1 MAEMRSGRME
11 ELLRNFALITEN
23 SYQRLAEW
31 KDHAKGNV
39 IGCLPMYVPEEII
52 DAAGILPITI
62 LVEDNNITLAD
73 YYLQPHLCSLVR
85 AKFDLALRGK
95 LDFLD
100 GIVFPDLCDL
110 TQQIPDI
117 WSLHSSVPFKYSLCL
132 ARGNLKLPS
141 RKHYLVQQFTH
152 FKVSLERHFSL
163 RITDERLRQSII
175 TYNTHRTLLQR
186 LYQIRRSNPSL
197 FHAGDLVMVVA
208 ASMFMPKEEH
218 NKLLLELITQAEAI
232 APVTD
237 NRPRLVLSQL
247 CDRPKKGVI
256 DLFDQV
262 GAVVADDDLFT
273 GTRYF
278 FKLVDDTLNP
288 IESLVDR
295 YVNGVPCPTK
305 SDSNHDWGDFL
316 VNMVK
321 NANADGIVIFL
332 VRFCEP
338 LGFDYPYLKKKLSE
352 ARVPNMLLETEVGVE
367 GHLEQIRTKVQA
379 FIEMLKGV

>member
-23 SYQRLAEW
+23 PYQRLAQW
-31 KDHAKGNV
+31 KDHTKHKV

-62 LVEDNNITLAD
+62 LVEDDNITLAD
-73 YYLQPHLCSLVR
+73 YYLQPYLCSLVR
-85 AKFDLALRGK
+85 AKFDLALKGK

-152 FKVSLERHFSL
+152 FKVSLERYFSL
-163 RITDERLRQSII
+163 KITDERLRQSII

-208 ASMFMPKEEH
+208 ASMLMPKEEH

-321 NANADGIVIFL
+321 NANADGVVIFL

>member
-1 MAEMRSGRME
+1 ME